1 MSPAVSE
8 IYFASTNKNKI
19 KEINALLP
27 DTFVVKGIENLIQGE
42 LEETGNTLEE
52 NALMKAKAVFQLT
65 GRPAFADDTG
75 LEVRSLN
82 NAPGVYSARYAGPQR
97 SDKDNIDKLL
107 NEMDALTDRNA
118 RFRTV
123 IAFVDGELSK
133 LFEGIVNGTIATQL
147 AGTNGFGYDPVFIPE
162 ETGLT
167 FAQMT
172 LEEKNQISHR
182 ARAFRAFAEFMKS
195 YNANS

>member
-1 MSPAVSE
+1 MSPAVTE

-107 NEMDALTDRNA
+107 NEMSALTDRNA

-123 IAFVDGELSK
+123 IAFVDGEQSK

>member
-97 SDKDNIDKLL
+97 CDKDNIDKLL
-107 NEMDALTDRNA
+107 NEMGALADRNA

-123 IAFVDGELSK
+123 IAFVDGEQSK